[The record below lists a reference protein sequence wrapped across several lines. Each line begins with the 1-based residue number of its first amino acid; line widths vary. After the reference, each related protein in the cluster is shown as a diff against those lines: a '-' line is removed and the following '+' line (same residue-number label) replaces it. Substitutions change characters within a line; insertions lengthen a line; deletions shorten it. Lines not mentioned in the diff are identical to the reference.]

1 MGNLVNALWACRGF
15 VAGSV
20 KRELQS
26 KVRQLA
32 ARRRPDGTQPAGH
45 DRRLH
50 GDLLAGDEG
59 QAAPGVDS
67 TFAYSIYLCAGLLRW
82 NVFAEIVGRSQNIFL
97 EHANLMKKQSS
108 PA

>member
-32 ARRRPDGTQPAGH
+32 ARRRLDGTQPAGH
-45 DRRLH
+45 DRSLP
-50 GDLLAGDEG
+50 GDLSQVMKAKL
-59 QAAPGVDS
+59 PGVDS
-67 TFAYSIYLCAGLLRW
+67 TFAYSIYLCAGLLTW
-82 NVFAEIVGRSQNIFL
+82 NFFAG
-97 EHANLMKKQSS
+97 SS
-108 PA
+108 GARRTSFPSTPTR